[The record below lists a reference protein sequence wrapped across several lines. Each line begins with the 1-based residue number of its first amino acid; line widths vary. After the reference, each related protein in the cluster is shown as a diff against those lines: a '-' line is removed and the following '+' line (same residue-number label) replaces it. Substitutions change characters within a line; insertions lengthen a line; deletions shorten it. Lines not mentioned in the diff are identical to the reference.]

1 MGGVSGIE
9 INLSCPNVDGVMG
22 LGEDPKLAFDI
33 TKEVRRSTSLL
44 VVVKLGYAPRVC
56 EVARACEEAGA
67 DALTVMNSIKGMAID
82 VKRRRPALGNITGG
96 LSGPAIKPIALHLVY
111 QVVKV
116 VGIPVIGCGGISR
129 GEDAIEFILA
139 GATAIQ
145 VGAATLS
152 RPQAM
157 IDIIHE
163 LEEFC
168 LKENTS
174 IKDIIGLAQT

>member
-1 MGGVSGIE
+1 VSGIE
-9 INLSCPNVDGVMG
+9 INLSCPNVEGVIG
-22 LGEDPKLAFDI
+22 LGEDPKLSFDI
-33 TKEVRRSTSLL
+33 TKGVRKSTSLL
-44 VVVKLGYAPRVC
+44 VVVKLGYTPRVC
-56 EVARACEEAGA
+56 EVAHACEEAGA
-67 DALTVMNSIKGMAID
+67 DALTIMNSIKGMAID
-82 VKRRRPALGNITGG
+82 VKRRRPALGNVTGG

-111 QVVKV
+111 QVAKV

-157 IDIIHE
+157 IDIIRE

-174 IKDIIGLAQT
+174 IKDIIGLAQR